1 MSDCLL
7 IIQLSS
13 LMTMWENIKKMGF
26 LILTG
31 ALSGVKNKIL
41 RQAPCLKN
49 IWRFLLLNE
58 VVEPDSTRWNKLMLE
73 CVKAIREIDS
83 TRWLYIGGNN
93 YNSPDELKNLA
104 DIDDDYIVYNFHFY
118 NPFFFTHQKAHW
130 SESAMAYNRTVK
142 YPGQYEGIEEF
153 VKNNP
158 KYSFMMELNNLK
170 LNKELLRKDLKILRG
185 VWRNCHC

>member
-1 MSDCLL
+1 MKLL
-7 IIQLSS
+7 S
-13 LMTMWENIKKMGF
+13 LTVPAG
-26 LILTG
+26 
-31 ALSGVKNKIL
+31 
-41 RQAPCLKN
+41 
-49 IWRFLLLNE
+49 
-58 VVEPDSTRWNKLMLE
+58 NKLMLE

-170 LNKELLRKDLKILRG
+170 LNKEYANSGFFIPKAF
-185 VWRNCHC
+185 CHNVAINSVLHHGFHTIRSCSTRSGRQPISLCLWLAL